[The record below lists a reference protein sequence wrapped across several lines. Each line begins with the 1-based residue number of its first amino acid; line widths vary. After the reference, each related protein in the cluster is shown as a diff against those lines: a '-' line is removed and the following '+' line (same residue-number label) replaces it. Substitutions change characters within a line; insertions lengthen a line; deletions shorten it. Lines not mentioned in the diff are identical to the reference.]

1 MGLFSQL
8 VMLARRAMII
18 CLVGL
23 ALGLT
28 PALAQSQPMVHV
40 IEIKGVINPL
50 TARYLERALAEA
62 EREAAGLLVMRL
74 DTPGGLDTAMREMT
88 QAMLA
93 ARVPV
98 VVYVAPTGSRAASA
112 GMFLA
117 LAAHVAAM
125 APGTNIGAAHPVALG
140 GELDETMA
148 QKVAQDA
155 AATARALAAQRG
167 RSTEW
172 AEKAVLESI
181 SMTESEALERGLI
194 DIIAVD
200 LDNLLAQLDGRE
212 VITPAG
218 LVTLH
223 MRGVVVVAAPMNFAE
238 RLLHVITDPNIA
250 YLLLILGMYAL
261 IIELQSPGFGLP
273 GATGVI
279 ALALAFVALGNLP
292 LNWAG
297 LGLIVLGVI
306 LLLVEAFSPGF
317 GVAGVAGLVMFAL
330 GSLMLYRPFF
340 PVSPTLPAVTVN
352 PWLVAAITGG
362 TAALIFFAV
371 SQGLKA
377 QRAPAISDVP
387 RRMMG
392 AIGQATTDLA
402 PVGAAQIGSELW
414 TAVAEGSE
422 TIRAGEPVMVIAV
435 EGITVRVRRV
445 VQTLPDTQTGG

>member
-1 MGLFSQL
+1 
-8 VMLARRAMII
+8 MII

>member
-445 VQTLPDTQTGG
+445 AQTLPDTQTGG